1 MALQSNTP
9 SSSRLRLPFPLN
21 ALCNGLVLSLASA
34 GAFAAPVPFGGSY
47 AQDFNTL
54 ANTGANAPWANDS
67 TLAGWSL
74 FNKDGAAITQIAVGS
89 GGSTGGSF
97 YSFGADASDRALG
110 VLASSGTYFG
120 SPGSGAVA
128 GWIALALVNDTSAPI
143 DAVNLRFNGE
153 QWRNGGSP
161 AGQGMTLEWG
171 LGSSFGSVQAWSPAG
186 DLFSWVAPV
195 TGGTAGAVAGNTQGG
210 GGGLVPQVGGDL
222 QGLGWGVGQTLWLR
236 WVQKRTASGSSNGLA
251 IDDVVIKTAGPD
263 TAAPTLQSSV
273 PASNATGVATT
284 TSSFSLNF
292 SEAVQAGDGRFELR
306 QGSSVLASMSAQD
319 TAKVVFGG
327 QTVTLNPGV
336 ALAPDTAYRIVPV
349 GTPVQDAS
357 GNTWVPGDL
366 GFTTGAA
373 PTVTRIHA
381 IQGSGEVSPLL
392 GKPVTI
398 NGVVTG
404 HAPGLSGFYVQEEE
418 ANYDSDA
425 GTSEGIF
432 VYYGAQNPGVDEST
446 VGKRVQLSA
455 VVDEYNKQTQLKN
468 LTSFQVQGA
477 GVLPTPISITLPVA
491 DMASW
496 ERYEGML
503 VKVTSANASGKLVVS
518 DNYTLGRFGDVTL
531 SADKVLP
538 QFTDENVPSVSG
550 YAQYANTMQRSQ
562 IILDD
567 LSSKQNPVV
576 VRGRG
581 GSDLSASNTLR
592 AGDGVD
598 AVVGVLDQFYQASSP
613 PEIYQTSYRVQP
625 TQTLSFTGA
634 ARPTVADLQ
643 AAVGAAGVKVAS
655 ANVLN
660 FFSKV
665 GDTSTNTKDV
675 FTTPLGNSIGIRGA
689 NNAAEL
695 ERQKAKVVANLIG
708 LQADVYGLMEVQNN
722 GFGSDSALALL
733 VDAMNTSADKPAGA
747 TYDYVKA
754 PFSQGGSA
762 TIAGAGTDAITV
774 AIVYRSDRV
783 TPVGAAAVPNVNTYD
798 AFTPSVGGARVPIA
812 QTFSVPT
819 ASGSEQLTL
828 VVNHFKSKG
837 SLLTTGGNEDKL
849 DGQGNNNPARVKTA
863 MQLKDWLATRPTGAD
878 TDKVILVGDFNAY
891 AKEDPVTYLESN
903 GFTKVTHGYS
913 YSFDGLWGS
922 LDHIFVSPTLVSK
935 VGAAVKWA
943 INAEEPT
950 VLDYN
955 TEYGKPESF
964 YAATAY
970 RSSDHNPIVLGLN
983 LDALPANQPP
993 VIKGVPGSAV
1003 QISVGQ
1009 TASLASLS
1017 VEDVDSEQLTL
1028 TLISTN
1034 GSLQGVADA
1043 DAQQEGTQLKGS
1055 AAQINGEL
1063 AKAGFVAQAQGDAAV
1078 GLSLSDGV
1086 NAAVTARYAFTVS
1099 ASGNPDTSFV
1109 LTPVAGGS
1117 VTGTL
1122 QGAGC
1127 KLAAPVHYVSA
1138 QSLGITQLPSPGATL
1153 PDGLMVLNA
1162 TGCELG
1168 GKLNVSM
1175 NYAQPLPQ
1183 GAQLWKWGR
1192 TSDRQ
1197 EKHWYRV
1204 PSEVSGQVV
1213 RFELHDG
1220 GLGDD
1225 DLVANGNI
1233 ADPTALVVPP
1243 AAGATATP
1251 VPTLSAWGVLALAL
1265 SFLPFLRHTSMA
1277 RREKTQR

>member
-1 MALQSNTP
+1 MAFHPITP
-9 SSSRLRLPFPLN
+9 SSSRLRLAFPLN
-21 ALCNGLVLSLASA
+21 TLCSSLVLSLVSA
-34 GAFAAPVPFGGSY
+34 GALAAPVPFGGSY

-54 ANTGANAPWANDS
+54 ANTGTTAPWVNDS

-74 FNKDGAAITQIAVGS
+74 FNKDGAAIAQIAVGS
-89 GGSTGGSF
+89 GAGTGGSF

-128 GWIALALVNDTSAPI
+128 GWIALALVNNTGAAI
-143 DAVNLRFNGE
+143 DALNLRFNGE
-153 QWRNGGSP
+153 QWRNGGST
-161 AGQGMTLEWG
+161 AGQSMALEWG
-171 LGSSFGSVQAWSPAG
+171 LGNSFDAVQTWNPAG
-186 DLFSWVAPV
+186 DLFGWAAPV
-195 TGGTAGAVAGNTQGG
+195 SGGTAGAVVGNTQGG
-210 GGGLVPQVGGDL
+210 GGGRVPQVGGDMH
-222 QGLGWGVGQTLWLR
+222 GLDWGTGQTLWLR

-273 PASNATGVATT
+273 PAGNATGVATT
-284 TSSFSLNF
+284 TSSFTLTF
-292 SEAVQAGDGRFELR
+292 SEAVQAGDGRFELL
-306 QGSSVLASMSAQD
+306 QGSTVLTTMSAQD
-319 TAKVVFGG
+319 AAKVVFGG

-336 ALAPDTAYRIVPV
+336 ALVPNTAYRIAAV

-357 GNTWVPGDL
+357 GNAWAPGDL

-373 PTVTRIHA
+373 PSVTRIHD
-381 IQGSGEVSPLL
+381 IQGSGEASPLL
-392 GKPVTI
+392 GKSATI
-398 NGVVTG
+398 SGVVTG

-432 VYYGAQNPGVDEST
+432 VYYGGQNPGVDEST
-446 VGKRVQLSA
+446 IGKRVQLTA
-455 VVDEYNKQTQLKN
+455 TVDEYNKQTQLKN
-468 LTSFQVQGA
+468 LTSFQVQGD
-477 GVLPTPISITLPVA
+477 GVLPKPISITLPIA
-491 DMASW
+491 DMANW

-503 VKVTSANASGKLVVS
+503 VKVTSVNASGKLVVS

-531 SADKVLP
+531 SVDKVLP
-538 QFTDENVPSVSG
+538 QFTDENAPSVSG

-581 GSDLSASNTLR
+581 GSDLSASNPLR

-625 TQTLSFTGA
+625 TQTLNFTGA
-634 ARPTVADLQ
+634 PRPTEADLQ
-643 AAVGAAGVKVAS
+643 AALGVAGVKVAS

-665 GDTSTNTKDV
+665 GDTSPNTKDV

-733 VDAMNTSADKPAGA
+733 VDAMNASPGKPAGA
-747 TYDYVKA
+747 TYAYVKA
-754 PFSQGGSA
+754 PFDQGGT

-774 AIVYRSDRV
+774 AIVYRSDRA

-798 AFTPSVGGARVPIA
+798 AFTPGVGGARVPIA

-819 ASGSEQLTL
+819 ASGAEQLTF

-837 SLLTTGGNEDKL
+837 SLLATGGNEDKL

-863 MQLKDWLATRPTGAD
+863 MQLKDWLATRPTGSD

-935 VGAAVKWA
+935 VGKAVKWA

-955 TEYGKPESF
+955 TEYGKPDSF

-993 VIKGVPGSAV
+993 VIKGVPGSAL
-1003 QISVGQ
+1003 QIAVGQ
-1009 TASLASLS
+1009 SASLAALS
-1017 VEDVDSEQLTL
+1017 VEDADSEQLTL
-1028 TLISTN
+1028 TLTGTN
-1034 GSLQGVADA
+1034 GSVQGVADA
-1043 DAQQEGTQLKGS
+1043 DAQQEGTQLKGT

-1063 AKAGFVAQAQGDAAV
+1063 AKASFVAQVPGDANV

-1086 NAAVTARYAFTVS
+1086 NMAVTARYAFTVS
-1099 ASGNPDTSFV
+1099 ATGNPDTSFV
-1109 LTPVAGGS
+1109 LTSGAGASVAGS
-1117 VTGTL
+1117 L

-1127 KLAAPVHYVSA
+1127 KLAAPVQYVSA

-1162 TGCELG
+1162 TGCEQG
-1168 GKLNVSM
+1168 GKLTVTM

-1204 PSEVSGQVV
+1204 PSDVNGQVV
-1213 RFELHDG
+1213 RFELRDG

-1225 DLVANGNI
+1225 DLVADGNI
-1233 ADPTALVVPP
+1233 ADPTALVVPQT
-1243 AAGATATP
+1243 AGATATP
-1251 VPTLSAWGVLALAL
+1251 VPTLSAWGLLALML
-1265 SFLPFLRHTSMA
+1265 SFLPFLRRTSLGRSA
-1277 RREKTQR
+1277 KPRG